1 MNVLITRKYPEAG
14 LQFLK
19 DAGYAITEYTE
30 RSNLTQEELIEACQ
44 MQDALI
50 SVGGNKLDETFFKAC
65 GHLKLVALMSVGYN
79 NVDMKAATRAGIPV
93 SNTPDVLSDATSD
106 VAFLLMLAVS
116 RKAIYM
122 HQTIIDGKW
131 DFYDPNENLGIELYN
146 KMLGIFGLGKIGF
159 ELAKKCKAAYNM
171 QVIYHNRN
179 HNNKAEQELEAKY
192 VSFDELLQQS
202 DVLSVHANLSSAT
215 KDIFNKKAFS
225 RMKPTSIFIN
235 TARGQE
241 HNEQDLIQAL
251 QQKIIWGAGLDVTN
265 PEPMAK
271 GNPLL
276 FMPNVCVLPHIG
288 SATTETRN
296 AMAAMAAQNV
306 IAGLQGKQLPNIV
319 NKEVYRTS
327 R

>member
-1 MNVLITRKYPEAG
+1 MNIFITRKYPEAG
-14 LQFLK
+14 LQLLRE
-19 DAGYAITEYTE
+19 AGHTITEYTE
-30 RSNLTQEELIEACQ
+30 RRNLTQEELIEACQ
-44 MQDALI
+44 TQDVLI
-50 SVGGNKLDETFFKAC
+50 SVGGNKLDETFFNKC
-65 GHLKLVALMSVGYN
+65 RHLKLVALMSVGYN
-79 NVDMKAATRAGIPV
+79 NVDMHAATEAGIPV
-93 SNTPDVLSDATSD
+93 SNTPDVLSNATSD

-122 HQTIIDGKW
+122 HQTIIDGAW

-146 KMLGIFGLGKIGF
+146 KTLGIFGLGKIGF

-171 QVIYHNRN
+171 RVIYHNRN
-179 HNNKAEQELEAKY
+179 HNDKAEQELQAKY

-202 DVLSVHANLSSAT
+202 DVLSVHANLSPET
-215 KDIFNKKAFS
+215 RDVFNKDAFG

-235 TARGQE
+235 TARGEE
-241 HNEQDLIQAL
+241 HNEKDLIEAL
-251 QQKIIWGAGLDVTN
+251 QQKVIWGAGLDVTN

-271 GNPLL
+271 DNPLL

-296 AMAAMAAQNV
+296 AMATLAAENV

-319 NKEVYRTS
+319 NKEVYATGR
-327 R
+327 